1 MNLEYDECGQ
11 SEPMIALRPYTRTTS
26 IAIPCS
32 TSNLICCHQ
41 LRFAAYEVDLHCW
54 GLDLI
59 VRGLNFSIDM
69 LDLVEK
75 RVSFLTSAAHPV
87 KLKWPTLRGRS
98 ELALPADTVLWTINH
113 SANGR
118 NHRCIILPRWVFRG
132 VIYIFAGKATTKLCR

>member
-1 MNLEYDECGQ
+1 MGTEELNIEKRISMTKINYFFYMINLEYDECGQ

-87 KLKWPTLRGRS
+87 KLK
-98 ELALPADTVLWTINH
+98 
-113 SANGR
+113 
-118 NHRCIILPRWVFRG
+118 
-132 VIYIFAGKATTKLCR
+132 